1 MGWLSSELS
10 GPDAVLLRELQR
22 AYADEWFAHY
32 NYYVAALLITG
43 SSAASVSALLR
54 EKSGEALRRADR
66 LAERLIELGGGPIPK
81 LVELIDAATD
91 KPFKLPEDT
100 DDVRGLLRAVLDAE
114 RTSMR
119 THHGILDLVRDR
131 DPLTAALALEL
142 LTESTRGEQML
153 EKLLGEQAP
162 DMTGK

>member
-1 MGWLSSELS
+1 MGLLATELAR
-10 GPDAVLLRELQR
+10 PDDALTRELQR

-43 SSAASVSALLR
+43 SSAASVAALLR
-54 EKSGEALRRADR
+54 GKAEEAFRRADR
-66 LAERLIELGGGPIPK
+66 LAERLVELGSGPIPK
-81 LVELIDAATD
+81 LTDLVDAATD
-91 KPFKLPEDT
+91 KPFKLPENT

-119 THHGILDLVRDR
+119 THSAIHEMTRDR
-131 DPLTAALALEL
+131 DPVTSMLALEL
-142 LTESTRGEQML
+142 LTESTRGEQVL

-162 DMTGK
+162 EMTGD